1 MVETFPEGKILY
13 FLNSIH
19 NNDNS
24 KDWNITS
31 YLSAM

>member
-1 MVETFPEGKILY
+1 MLETFLEGKILY
-13 FLNSIH
+13 FLNSIQ

-31 YLSAM
+31 NL